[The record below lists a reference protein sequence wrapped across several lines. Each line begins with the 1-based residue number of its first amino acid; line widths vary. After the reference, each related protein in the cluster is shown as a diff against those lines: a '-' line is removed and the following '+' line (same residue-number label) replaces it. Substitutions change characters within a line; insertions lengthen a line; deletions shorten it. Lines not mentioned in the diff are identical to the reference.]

1 MKLKKKLDTSDISI
15 NKPGS
20 SQVNLEDVHSLD
32 TRVDVL
38 QVIDQ
43 YKEEID
49 LLLKQL
55 DNSEKILIQTIS
67 AAKVFEKKGVEMF
80 ERGNQVYTKKKEL
93 EDKLSKNKE
102 ELIIVN
108 KTAEETNTNKESSY
122 LNSTQDLKKKIQSKR
137 KVNDELISKI
147 EDLHKDN
154 EELSQELL
162 EAQNRFGNLLKVEG
176 NIAVEDNK
184 AIQHLSSLRKRQL
197 ERKMEIELEKIELT
211 RKSKEA
217 EEKTMEKSIDENII
231 EAMENSEIEKMKSIQ
246 LRSNKLLTSMGFRDN
261 TIFGVFDEK
270 YVETPKEIAS
280 ERSIKEHVET

>member
-1 MKLKKKLDTSDISI
+1 M
-15 NKPGS
+15 G
-20 SQVNLEDVHSLD
+20 
-32 TRVDVL
+32 
-38 QVIDQ
+38 
-43 YKEEID
+43 
-49 LLLKQL
+49 
-55 DNSEKILIQTIS
+55 
-67 AAKVFEKKGVEMF
+67 
-80 ERGNQVYTKKKEL
+80 
-93 EDKLSKNKE
+93 
-102 ELIIVN
+102 
-108 KTAEETNTNKESSY
+108 NKESSY

-176 NIAVEDNK
+176 NIAVEEKK